1 MTDILIY
8 LHVLSAIAAMGAS
21 LTFIFWTV
29 RSVREPQARSAILG
43 TLSLIE
49 RAFVMPAYTVV
60 LVTGIVLW
68 LTQYDVATPWI
79 ELSLVFYVILSAI
92 VGFHIMGIKK
102 QIALA
107 ADGQDE
113 SDEYAKV
120 DRRGRILRILHIAFA
135 LAILYLMQ
143 FKPELWG

>member
-1 MTDILIY
+1 MTNILLY

-49 RAFVMPAYTVV
+49 RAFVMPAYAVV
-60 LVTGIVLW
+60 LVTGIILW
-68 LTQYDVATPWI
+68 LDRYEVATPWI
-79 ELSLVFYVILSAI
+79 ELSLVLYIVLAAI
-92 VGFHIMGIKK
+92 VGFHIRAVKK

-113 SDEYAKV
+113 SDEYAKI
-120 DRRGRILRILHIAFA
+120 DRRGRILRIAHIIAA

-143 FKPELWG
+143 FKPGLWG

>member
-1 MTDILIY
+1 MTNILLY
-8 LHVLSAIAAMGAS
+8 LHVLSAIAAVGAS
-21 LTFIFWTV
+21 LTFIFWTI

-49 RAFVMPAYTVV
+49 RAFVMPAYAVV
-60 LVTGIVLW
+60 LVTGVILW
-68 LTQYDVATPWI
+68 LDRYEVATPWI
-79 ELSLVFYVILSAI
+79 ELSLVLFIVLAGI
-92 VGFHIMGIKK
+92 VGFHIRAVKK

-113 SDEYAKV
+113 SDEYAKI
-120 DRRGRILRILHIAFA
+120 DRRGRILRIAHIIAA

-143 FKPELWG
+143 FKPGLWG